1 MQPVI
6 PPSEPLPPSGRPAS
20 FWRRSV
26 WGWLAAL
33 PLASAAALSPS
44 EIYKLVAPNVW
55 LVTTYDAQGKT
66 LSTGSAVVIAPETLI
81 TNCHVL
87 KAAVSYSVRQG
98 NTSHRA
104 TLQHGD
110 SERDLC
116 QMQVPQMK
124 SPPAAVQA
132 ELPVIGQRV
141 YALGA
146 PRGLEATLTDGLVSA
161 IRRNAAGQVDF
172 IQTSAPLSPG
182 SSGGGLFDDQ
192 GRLVGITTSGVDG
205 AAQNLNFARPAG
217 MIADVPARSA
227 AELKRWQDKQAEQAA
242 AAAAAASSAAAHA
255 ARYAASGYAAIDDVD
270 AVPYLSQNGREGYG
284 RFLERPTPRAFA
296 LAPNGAWGYADGF
309 RPSDTSLPTD
319 PIERA
324 LRVCAKRSTEC
335 RLYAVNRAVVW
346 TPPPPPPGSPL
357 KIRKLP
363 SSREGSSP

>member
-1 MQPVI
+1 MLRVNL
-6 PPSEPLPPSGRPAS
+6 PSESLPQPRRVGAY
-20 FWRRSV
+20 WRRSV
-26 WGWLAAL
+26 WCWLAAA
-33 PLASAAALSPS
+33 PLVCTAALSPS
-44 EIYKLVAPNVW
+44 EIYKLVAPSVW

-161 IRRNAAGQVDF
+161 IRRNPAGQVDF

-205 AAQNLNFARPAG
+205 AAQNLNFARPSG
-217 MIADVPARSA
+217 MIADVPVRSA
-227 AELKRWQDKQAEQAA
+227 AELKRWQEKQAVQAVA
-242 AAAAAASSAAAHA
+242 APSGASST
-255 ARYAASGYAAIDDVD
+255 AASGYAAIDDLD
-270 AVPYLSQNGREGYG
+270 AVPYLSANGRLGYG

-309 RPSDTSLPTD
+309 KPSDATLPTD

-346 TPPPPPPGSPL
+346 TPPPPPT
-357 KIRKLP
+357 
-363 SSREGSSP
+363 GSSLKVRKIPTLRDGASP

>member
-1 MQPVI
+1 
-6 PPSEPLPPSGRPAS
+6 
-20 FWRRSV
+20 
-26 WGWLAAL
+26 
-33 PLASAAALSPS
+33 
-44 EIYKLVAPNVW
+44 
-55 LVTTYDAQGKT
+55 
-66 LSTGSAVVIAPETLI
+66 
-81 TNCHVL
+81 
-87 KAAVSYSVRQG
+87 VSYSVSQG

-161 IRRNAAGQVDF
+161 IRRHAAGQVDF

-192 GRLVGITTSGVDG
+192 ARLVGITTSGVDG

-217 MIADVPARSA
+217 MIADVPGRSA
-227 AELKRWQDKQAEQAA
+227 AELKRWQEKQAVQGVAA
-242 AAAAAASSAAAHA
+242 PSGASST
-255 ARYAASGYAAIDDVD
+255 AASGYAAIDDLD
-270 AVPYLSQNGREGYG
+270 AVPYLSANGRLGYG

-309 RPSDTSLPTD
+309 KPSDATLPTD

-335 RLYAVNRAVVW
+335 RLYAVNRAVIW
-346 TPPPPPPGSPL
+346 TPPPPPT
-357 KIRKLP
+357 
-363 SSREGSSP
+363 GSSLKVRKIPTLRDGASP